1 MQSESST
8 TVILPKHFQT
18 KHNFTPITFSS
29 SLADILLYDGGQKN
43 GGKLLYR
50 GVKVNSHS
58 HSRLW
63 PQIFESR
70 IFLPQRARLFS
81 SSIRRW
87 GWHVTNSY
95 NPFFFSATSFLK
107 VEFLL
112 QTSSPPSL
120 NSSMSLFSSND
131 LLHLLSMLCK
141 HSTFFVNT
149 PLQWEWEGEE
159 GRRRRK
165 KTS

>member
-1 MQSESST
+1 MLQE
-8 TVILPKHFQT
+8 
-18 KHNFTPITFSS
+18 
-29 SLADILLYDGGQKN
+29 
-43 GGKLLYR
+43 
-50 GVKVNSHS
+50 
-58 HSRLW
+58 
-63 PQIFESR
+63 
-70 IFLPQRARLFS
+70 
-81 SSIRRW
+81 
-87 GWHVTNSY
+87 SY
-95 NPFFFSATSFLK
+95 NPFFFFSATSFLK

-141 HSTFFVNT
+141 HSTFFENT

-159 GRRRRK
+159 GRRRK